1 MDAEEEMLS
10 TPSISKSTAAIS
22 CVAMT
27 LAYVAIL
34 HSPTLIF
41 RFPAPTS
48 FNQFMIRRFIC
59 AIAASLLCLFV
70 SSLLLLPQ
78 QSWKTAYLFTLY
90 GIQADHV
97 WHAVVFPFTLTSL
110 VYAGS
115 LVYKCVLL
123 SSSWN
128 GDESE
133 GIPLNCLHIVLHKIY
148 SVVISVASNIAA
160 WRNLVVAPITE
171 ELVFRACMIPL
182 LLCGGFKAQ
191 TVVLLCPVFFSLAHL
206 NHLLEFYYQRNYSLQ
221 RTFMAVGTQLAY
233 TMIFGSY
240 ASFLFIR
247 TGMSCLLV
255 FRWDFVS
262 FFQPCLF
269 SCLRSRKVAF
279 SAKLLVLH
287 LFVLELLFMNFEFT
301 TKVVLSTTASDEFT
315 GNIRGITQ
323 PYP

>member
-1 MDAEEEMLS
+1 MV
-10 TPSISKSTAAIS
+10 K
-22 CVAMT
+22 
-27 LAYVAIL
+27 
-34 HSPTLIF
+34 
-41 RFPAPTS
+41 
-48 FNQFMIRRFIC
+48 
-59 AIAASLLCLFV
+59 LLV
-70 SSLLLLPQ
+70 SS
-78 QSWKTAYLFTLY
+78 SATT
-90 GIQADHV
+90 
-97 WHAVVFPFTLTSL
+97 VVSL
-110 VYAGS
+110 VF
-115 LVYKCVLL
+115 LVA
-123 SSSWN
+123 
-128 GDESE
+128 
-133 GIPLNCLHIVLHKIY
+133 
-148 SVVISVASNIAA
+148 VISINICIIRYLLEFSGSNPA
-160 WRNLVVAPITE
+160 L
-171 ELVFRACMIPL
+171 
-182 LLCGGFKAQ
+182 
-191 TVVLLCPVFFSLAHL
+191 FSIIISAHL

-221 RTFMAVGTQLAY
+221 RTFMAVGIYFFLILLEYIISKLWKYLSTNICIIQTFVILTADTSICPQHYFVTDTSIFVKVSCNHMNLKLKSDHDRILGTQLAY